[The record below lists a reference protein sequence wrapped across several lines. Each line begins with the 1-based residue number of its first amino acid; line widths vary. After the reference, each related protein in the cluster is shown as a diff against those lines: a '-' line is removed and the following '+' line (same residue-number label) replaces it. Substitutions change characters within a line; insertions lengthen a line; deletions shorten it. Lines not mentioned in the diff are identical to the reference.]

1 SWHVCS
7 SESWGS
13 CYIYNSP
20 KIINELNQG
29 NSQLIFLVPKTDCTN
44 MREQMMWTTVSRQE
58 MGFLEK
64 EKANARTTVR
74 EFTMMR

>member
-1 SWHVCS
+1 M
-7 SESWGS
+7 
-13 CYIYNSP
+13 
-20 KIINELNQG
+20 
-29 NSQLIFLVPKTDCTN
+29 PKTDCTN

-64 EKANARTTVR
+64 EKANTRTTVR